1 MIASPTRACQ
11 GMSLV
16 ETVIATGAV
25 MVMFSFLAYLTYFT
39 GRNFATLHEQLQ
51 SQTSAAAAQ
60 ERLVKLTRNAAFFE
74 AYSGDNLTSLTR
86 IKFAMHNSS
95 GGVTKWVAAYDRPRA
110 GSRLGSIKIFNNEN
124 AVSFGP
130 NGEVNGTPA
139 FEFPFIE
146 NMTIVFESSYRLTI
160 ETGYRY
166 RATAYLSPNPPQ
178 YGRFVTDVIAKN
190 HFLDQGA
197 GGNYALDF
205 TTSGPATL

>member
-1 MIASPTRACQ
+1 
-11 GMSLV
+11 MSLV

-25 MVMFSFLAYLTYFT
+25 MFMFAFLAYLTYFT
-39 GRNFATLHEQLQ
+39 GRNFATLHQQLE

-60 ERLVKLTRNAAFFE
+60 ERLVKLARNAAYYE
-74 AYSGDNLTSLTR
+74 AYDGDDLTSLTR
-86 IKFAMHNSS
+86 IKVAMPNSS
-95 GGVTKWVAAYDRPRA
+95 GGVTKWVVAFDRPTA
-110 GSRLGSIKIFNNEN
+110 GGTGSIKIFSSEG
-124 AVSFGP
+124 AVTFSPTGSV
-130 NGEVNGTPA
+130 EGTPA
-139 FEFPFIE
+139 FEFPHIE
-146 NMTIVFESSYRLTI
+146 NLSIVFESSFRLTI

-197 GGNYALDF
+197 GGNYALDL